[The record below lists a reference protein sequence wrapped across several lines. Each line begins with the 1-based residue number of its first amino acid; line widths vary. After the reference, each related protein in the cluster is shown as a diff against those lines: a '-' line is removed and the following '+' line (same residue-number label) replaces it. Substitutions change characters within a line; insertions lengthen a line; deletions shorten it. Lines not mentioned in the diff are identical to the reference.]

1 MLRASRSRTKKAV
14 ADLPSEFWGG
24 WIVAITAASFLA
36 LLWFIFDVYRSG
48 PDGNEQTVWDETLRE
63 GTKPAPIW
71 WFWFILALMTISVVY
86 VMLYPG
92 LGRFRGALDW
102 SMGGRIDER
111 FVDYEGQFGTQRSL
125 ILKAPLAELANS
137 TSAMESAWHVFNNNC
152 SSCHGRDAAGQVKTF
167 PDLTDATWQWGSDE
181 SQVIATIHAGREGAM
196 PAWGTVVGQQGVDQ
210 LADYV
215 LALSHGDAASASTA
229 PGGTLFQQ
237 YCVACHG
244 AAGEGNPLLGAPA
257 LNDAIWNNGG
267 ERADLTESIAN
278 GRSGVMPAFGARL
291 DDTQIRLV
299 AAWLK
304 AGAREP

>member
-1 MLRASRSRTKKAV
+1 
-14 ADLPSEFWGG
+14 
-24 WIVAITAASFLA
+24 
-36 LLWFIFDVYRSG
+36 
-48 PDGNEQTVWDETLRE
+48 
-63 GTKPAPIW
+63 
-71 WFWFILALMTISVVY
+71 
-86 VMLYPG
+86 
-92 LGRFRGALDW
+92 
-102 SMGGRIDER
+102 
-111 FVDYEGQFGTQRSL
+111 
-125 ILKAPLAELANS
+125 
-137 TSAMESAWHVFNNNC
+137 
-152 SSCHGRDAAGQVKTF
+152 
-167 PDLTDATWQWGSDE
+167 
-181 SQVIATIHAGREGAM
+181 M